1 MLNENTVSLDR
12 YRMQMRCFCDLVTVF
27 PLYIFGG
34 DCFVNQSRELLLPLW
49 STKSLRI
56 LLQHDYLSSLKSTRK
71 RKMHH
76 ANLVRMSCNGNLV
89 SLAIL
94 SSTRIRQFG
103 IDSHIDSH
111 DMI

>member
-1 MLNENTVSLDR
+1 MLNENIVSLDR
-12 YRMQMRCFCDLVTVF
+12 YRMQMRCFYDLVAVF

-34 DCFVNQSRELLLPLW
+34 DCFVNQSRELLLPVW
-49 STKSLRI
+49 STKIFRI

-71 RKMHH
+71 RKMYH
-76 ANLVRMSCNGNLV
+76 ANLVRMSCNLV